1 MRKIVLALA
10 AAALVGLCFT
20 TASADTVTFESDPL
34 GFQANGFQ
42 SVDSTLVR
50 FSTSPSPG
58 HPGEELFLFN
68 FAGSAGTTRALATRG
83 EVSDALN
90 IPIVHIL
97 DFSVPISSL
106 SLDYGNDSPGTAIL
120 TLYRDGVVV
129 GQVMQATNGN
139 ALIDQTISFSF
150 DGASGQFF
158 NRATFN
164 FDFGN
169 PEIIDNIVFTPA
181 QVGPPTGVP
190 EPATV
195 ILLGSGLAG
204 LAMRRRRRCGGHEG
218 GRPDTRRPHS
228 PPRDGRTRRVR
239 AVPR

>member
-1 MRKIVLALA
+1 MRKIVLLLA
-10 AAALVGLCFT
+10 AAVLMGLCVT
-20 TASADTVTFESDPL
+20 DASADTVTFNNDPI
-34 GFQANGFQ
+34 GFKANGFQ
-42 SVDSTLVR
+42 SIDSTVVR

-68 FAGSAGTTRALATRG
+68 FAGSIGGTRALATRG
-83 EVSDALN
+83 EVSDVLN

-97 DFSVPISSL
+97 DFSVPINSL
-106 SLDYGNDSPGTAIL
+106 SLDFGNDAPGNAIL

-129 GQVMQATNGN
+129 GQVSQATNGN
-139 ALIDQTISFSF
+139 GAIDQTITFSF

-158 NRATFN
+158 NRATFG

-169 PEIIDNIVFTPA
+169 VEIIDNIVFTPIE
-181 QVGPPTGVP
+181 VSPPPPGIP

-204 LAMRRRRRCGGHEG
+204 LALSRRRR
-218 GRPDTRRPHS
+218 
-228 PPRDGRTRRVR
+228 
-239 AVPR
+239 